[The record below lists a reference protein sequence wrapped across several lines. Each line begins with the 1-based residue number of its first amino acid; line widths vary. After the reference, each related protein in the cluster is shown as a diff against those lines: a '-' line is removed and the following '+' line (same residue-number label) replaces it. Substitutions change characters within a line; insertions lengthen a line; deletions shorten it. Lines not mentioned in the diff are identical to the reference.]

1 MHGVHPRRSSTSRPR
16 PHTHT
21 ARPQFPIRTISISRH
36 LSGQNPPNELGR
48 GEAQMDVAPPYVR
61 TYYVVQCTHVLVH
74 SEHWAGKKCW
84 PISWRKLMLL
94 WQAQSQKEGN
104 GGTEKNWMPQTDM
117 IRCGNGKG
125 ADTRPFSVVSSS
137 FFLLLTSTDEEGLRP
152 QPGTPPLESN
162 PTPNPGP
169 NPRNIEHA
177 RRIGYA
183 TRRVRRV
190 ITINYIAQHAHCLA
204 LCARRNS
211 VPGCLISW
219 LV

>member
-1 MHGVHPRRSSTSRPR
+1 MPHLTINTRISIAATRARSAPEEELHIETQT

-104 GGTEKNWMPQTDM
+104 GGTEKN
-117 IRCGNGKG
+117 
-125 ADTRPFSVVSSS
+125 
-137 FFLLLTSTDEEGLRP
+137 
-152 QPGTPPLESN
+152 
-162 PTPNPGP
+162 
-169 NPRNIEHA
+169 
-177 RRIGYA
+177 
-183 TRRVRRV
+183 
-190 ITINYIAQHAHCLA
+190 
-204 LCARRNS
+204 
-211 VPGCLISW
+211 
-219 LV
+219 